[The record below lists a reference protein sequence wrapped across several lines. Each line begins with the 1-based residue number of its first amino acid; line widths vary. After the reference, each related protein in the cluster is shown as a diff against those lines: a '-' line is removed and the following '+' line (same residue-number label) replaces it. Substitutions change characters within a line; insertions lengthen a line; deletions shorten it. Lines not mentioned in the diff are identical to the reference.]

1 MADISK
7 EIEALENAKYGKEV
21 RGALV
26 SLAKKNNE
34 VSESTEESEKRR
46 AAAEKN
52 RVEEEQKRNSA
63 EETRQT
69 NTGAAINRCNT
80 ATDRANKA
88 AQAVEDAIEG
98 EGFVTEEEKG
108 KAGGVASLDSAGKVP
123 SEQMAD
129 IGKLATFFSQAS
141 VRDNLKSGEKL
152 NEILGKIM
160 KWFADLKLHA
170 FETPVQN
177 FTTNVAGKALDAI
190 MGKKLKDEIDK
201 IENSL
206 TDNLNQ
212 NRIELTN
219 SSYYPDAICYRS
231 GQIVYMKCSGT
242 LEKEVPANAP
252 YVIGIESMMPEAFRP
267 NVNIVT
273 YPNISL
279 GGKNIKVEILT
290 SGRVIFTSPEK
301 LQVGFGLNMHFTYMT
316 GKSNF

>member
-88 AQAVEDAIEG
+88 AQVVEDAIEG
-98 EGFVTEEEKG
+98 KGFVTEGEKG
-108 KAGGVASLDSAGKVP
+108 EAGGVASLDSTGKVP

-129 IGKLATFFSQAS
+129 IGKLATLFNQAS
-141 VRDNLKSGEKL
+141 ARDNLKSGEKL

-160 KWFADLKLHA
+160 KWFADLKPYA
-170 FETPVQN
+170 FAAPVNNLIGTNPDLALAATQGKEIKKQIDALNSYLNNN
-177 FTTNVAGKALDAI
+177 FKVSAI
-190 MGKKLKDEIDK
+190 
-201 IENSL
+201 
-206 TDNLNQ
+206 Q
-212 NRIELTN
+212 LTN
-219 SSYYPDAICYRS
+219 SSYYPTSLLYRF
-231 GQIVYMKCSGT
+231 GQIVYIRCSG
-242 LEKEVPANAP
+242 LIKKEVPTGAE
-252 YVIGIESMMPEAFRP
+252 YVIAIESDVPEVARP
-267 NVNIVT
+267 IVDIVAYT
-273 YPNISL
+273 NISQEHIIRL
-279 GGKNIKVEILT
+279 FISKE
-290 SGRVIFTSPEK
+290 GRITLKSTEK
-301 LQVGFGLNMHFTYMT
+301 LVEGFGINLHFSYAT
-316 GKSNF
+316 GRKLV